1 MRISE
6 VVGAAVVAGVV
17 VDCVVVTTLV
27 VASVVVGA
35 TMVICYKICQSS
47 SRISKFSTAAL
58 KRKTN

>member
-17 VDCVVVTTLV
+17 VVSEVVTTLV

-35 TMVICYKICQSS
+35 TVVICYKNGLCR
-47 SRISKFSTAAL
+47 RISWGSHSYF
-58 KRKTN
+58 